1 MKGGVVTLPG
11 AERNKRETIV
21 KRSSMRRIIIIVTLV
36 LLSDVMLGQTS
47 TNNAYADNQAEVES
61 GVFAIYSGDL
71 NQDGYIDP
79 FDYTILESDN
89 LSFAYGYVVS
99 DLNGDGFVDPY
110 DYVIFEK
117 NNLNFVSSIHP

>member
-1 MKGGVVTLPG
+1 MIATNVAL
-11 AERNKRETIV
+11 AQ
-21 KRSSMRRIIIIVTLV
+21 S
-36 LLSDVMLGQTS
+36 S
-47 TNNAYADNQAEVES
+47 TNNAYADNQVEVEP
-61 GVFAIYSGDL
+61 GIFAIFSGDL

-79 FDYTILESDN
+79 FDYTILEIDN
-89 LSFAYGYVVS
+89 LAFAYGYVVS

>member
-1 MKGGVVTLPG
+1 MK
-11 AERNKRETIV
+11 K
-21 KRSSMRRIIIIVTLV
+21 IILICTMVFLANV
-36 LLSDVMLGQTS
+36 ALAQSS
-47 TNNAYADNQAEVES
+47 TNNAYADNQVEVEP
-61 GVFAIYSGDL
+61 GVFAMFSGDL

-79 FDYTILESDN
+79 FDYTILDSDN
-89 LSFAYGYVVS
+89 LAFAYGYVVS